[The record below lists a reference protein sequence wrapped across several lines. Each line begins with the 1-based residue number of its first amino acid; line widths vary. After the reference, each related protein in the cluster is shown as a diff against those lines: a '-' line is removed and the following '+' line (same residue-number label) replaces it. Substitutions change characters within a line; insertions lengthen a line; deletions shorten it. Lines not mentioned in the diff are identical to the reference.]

1 MLGALLVAIV
11 AATIVIAVRL
21 YSQLDSAAKLQ
32 STLFAAQQ
40 DLDSVADAQLGL
52 QSALRGYLATRDR
65 EFLEPFGRGSDAFN
79 SGLDDFAAKV
89 APVNIPGISTSIAEM
104 RDLHDSW
111 VSQVARPV
119 LRTKSVDEALA
130 HMKLG
135 KVFNDRLTDQFM
147 NVHDLLKAQLDGVE
161 SELKRRIDESL
172 YGSLASVLIFG
183 IVSIAYVLTRVAMQD
198 VIERERSIV
207 ETLGGAFR
215 SDLDVPRGARVGTA
229 YLSADSDAAVGG
241 DLFDVRR
248 IDERRGLVLVA
259 DVSGKGMTAAVNTA
273 FVKYSIRTLA
283 RHSDDPAKILAEFN
297 RMFLETVAAP
307 SLFVV
312 GFVGVFDAAGLELTY
327 ASAGHSGAFLR
338 RGADVRQLEVTGPIV
353 GLDASFGYESR
364 TIALEAGDLILLAT
378 DGLSEARDRAGN
390 LLGDDGAMALF
401 GTVPALDP
409 QRSADDLVDRIRARG
424 GGKLHDDLALLV
436 IALDGEAA

>member
-79 SGLDDFAAKV
+79 SGLDDLAAKV
-89 APVNIPGISTSIAEM
+89 APVNIPGISTSIGEM

-147 NVHDLLKAQLDGVE
+147 NVHDLLKAQLDGV
-161 SELKRRIDESL
+161 
-172 YGSLASVLIFG
+172 
-183 IVSIAYVLTRVAMQD
+183 
-198 VIERERSIV
+198 
-207 ETLGGAFR
+207 
-215 SDLDVPRGARVGTA
+215 
-229 YLSADSDAAVGG
+229 
-241 DLFDVRR
+241 
-248 IDERRGLVLVA
+248 
-259 DVSGKGMTAAVNTA
+259 
-273 FVKYSIRTLA
+273 
-283 RHSDDPAKILAEFN
+283 
-297 RMFLETVAAP
+297 
-307 SLFVV
+307 
-312 GFVGVFDAAGLELTY
+312 
-327 ASAGHSGAFLR
+327 
-338 RGADVRQLEVTGPIV
+338 
-353 GLDASFGYESR
+353 
-364 TIALEAGDLILLAT
+364 
-378 DGLSEARDRAGN
+378 
-390 LLGDDGAMALF
+390 
-401 GTVPALDP
+401 
-409 QRSADDLVDRIRARG
+409 
-424 GGKLHDDLALLV
+424 
-436 IALDGEAA
+436 